1 MFQGCHM
8 HRYKQVERD
17 FTQMKKKLHLPEQ
30 PQSLAKPPE
39 PLTILVRGTQAAAKL
54 TPPFFLLFPKAELS
68 NKSLIWL
75 A

>member
-1 MFQGCHM
+1 M

-39 PLTILVRGTQAAAKL
+39 PLTILDHGIQAAAKL
-54 TPPFFLLFPKAELS
+54 ITPFLLLLPKAELS
-68 NKSLIWL
+68 NTTLI
-75 A
+75 